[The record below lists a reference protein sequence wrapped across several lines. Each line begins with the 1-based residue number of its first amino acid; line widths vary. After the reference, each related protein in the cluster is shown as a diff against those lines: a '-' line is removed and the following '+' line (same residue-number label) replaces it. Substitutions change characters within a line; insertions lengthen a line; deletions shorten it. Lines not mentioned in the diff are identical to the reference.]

1 MISDPAIGANVGA
14 VSIDAAVASYH
25 RHLRPENRWPAT
37 IKPRTPGGTEA
48 IGPQA
53 GRPAHAGR
61 RMQSIGT
68 AYLP

>member
-1 MISDPAIGANVGA
+1 MISDPAIAANVGA

-37 IKPRTPGGTEA
+37 ITPRTPGGTEA
-48 IGPQA
+48 IGPPSRTTRA
-53 GRPAHAGR
+53 R
-61 RMQSIGT
+61 RARMHSIGT